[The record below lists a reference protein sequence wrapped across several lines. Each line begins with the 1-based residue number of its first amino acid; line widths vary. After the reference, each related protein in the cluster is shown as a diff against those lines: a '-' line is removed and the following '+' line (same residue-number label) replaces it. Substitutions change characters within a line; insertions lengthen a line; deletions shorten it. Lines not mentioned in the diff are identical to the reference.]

1 MNQSKT
7 IAFEDLT
14 VGEIVADNYHTAGV
28 FRQHGLDFC
37 CGGEITLKKACEE
50 NNLDTQQIINELKQT
65 YKTDTNGYTNYKAW
79 EPGYLIDYIIDTH
92 HRFVRLKT
100 EEISTYVQ
108 KVASVHGRTYPENI
122 EIYHA
127 FCDLASEM
135 LQHLQDEEET
145 VFPLIK
151 QITKKRKSGS
161 YVSPEETE
169 ELKKQLNLMVGD
181 HDGAGQLILKIRKLS
196 NNFTPPEGACATYCL
211 SYLNLKGFEA
221 DLHKHVHLENNILF
235 KKAEELISG

>member
-1 MNQSKT
+1 MNQSKMT
-7 IAFEDLT
+7 TLQDLT

-37 CGGEITLKKACEE
+37 CGGGITLKKACED
-50 NNLDTQQIINELKQT
+50 NNLDTQHIISELKQT
-65 YKTDTNGYTNYKAW
+65 YQTDTNGFANYKAW
-79 EPGYLIDYIIDTH
+79 EPDYLIDYIIDTH

-100 EEISTYVQ
+100 EEITAYVQ

-135 LQHLQDEEET
+135 LQHLQDEEEA

-151 QITKKRKSGS
+151 KIYKKRKSGND
-161 YVSPEETE
+161 VSPEEKE
-169 ELKKQLNLMVGD
+169 DLKKQLKLMVGD

-196 NNFTPPEGACATYCL
+196 NNFTPPEGACATYRL
-211 SYLNLKGFEA
+211 SYQNLEGFEA

-235 KKAEELISG
+235 KKAEELVSG